1 MAEIKFITPFDTDF
15 SAVRDIRTDV
25 FIAEQGVIASQE
37 FDLFDEVTSGAYFA
51 AAYDNGRVVGTGRLV
66 IGNKYKIGRIAVRR
80 EQRGKGI
87 GGQIVS
93 ALLEKASSLGAERVY
108 VDAQQK
114 AVPFYEKFGFE
125 VCGKDIIDRG
135 LPHSPMVKTF

>member
-15 SAVRDIRTDV
+15 SVVRDIRTDV

-37 FDLFDEVTSGAYFA
+37 FDLFDEVTSSAYFA
-51 AAYDNGRVVGTGRLV
+51 AAYENGRVVGTGRLV

-87 GGQIVS
+87 GSQIVS

-125 VCGKDIIDRG
+125 ICGKDIIDRG

>member
-37 FDLFDEVTSGAYFA
+37 FDLFDEVTSSAYFA
-51 AAYDNGRVVGTGRLV
+51 AAYENGRVVGTGRLV

-87 GGQIVS
+87 GSQIVS
-93 ALLEKASSLGAERVY
+93 ALLEKASSLGAESVY

-125 VCGKDIIDRG
+125 ICGKDIIDRG

>member
-1 MAEIKFITPFDTDF
+1 MAEIRFITPFDTDF

-51 AAYDNGRVVGTGRLV
+51 AAYDDGRIIGTGRLV
-66 IGNKYKIGRIAVRR
+66 IGSKYKIGRLAVRK
-80 EQRGKGI
+80 EHRGKGI
-87 GGQIVS
+87 GSQIVS
-93 ALLEKASSLGAERVY
+93 ALLDKASSLGAERVY
-108 VDAQQK
+108 VDAQPK
-114 AVPFYEKFGFE
+114 AVPFYERFGFS

>member
-51 AAYDNGRVVGTGRLV
+51 AAYEGARIVGTGRLV
-66 IGNKYKIGRIAVRR
+66 IGGKYKIGRIAVRR
-80 EQRGKGI
+80 EHRGKGV

-93 ALLEKASSLGAERVY
+93 ALLEKAASLGAERVY
-108 VDAQQK
+108 VDAQPK
-114 AVPFYEKFGFE
+114 AVPFYEKYGFKI
-125 VCGKDIIDRG
+125 CGKDIIDRG
-135 LPHSPMVKTF
+135 LPHSPMAKAL

>member
-1 MAEIKFITPFDTDF
+1 M
-15 SAVRDIRTDV
+15 RDIRTDV

-37 FDLFDEVTSGAYFA
+37 FDLFDEVTSSAYFA
-51 AAYDNGRVVGTGRLV
+51 AAYENGRVVGTGRLV

-87 GGQIVS
+87 GSQIVS
-93 ALLEKASSLGAERVY
+93 ALLEKASSLGAESVY

-125 VCGKDIIDRG
+125 ICGKDIIDRG